1 MMRYN
6 YTASFNE
13 GSNLIKDLLSIKIN
27 QKDKKNV
34 NDIRPSQV
42 LPSATL
48 LSATLLSTTLRSA
61 TQFSETC
68 VNMAESVA
76 NTQLKIATFNLFNY
90 LEPPN
95 AFYDFERIYSAEQWQ
110 KKQRWIAQYLREYQ
124 PDIIG
129 FQEVFSSESLK
140 ELVAAQ
146 GYDYFEVVDQPDVI
160 DDFIY
165 RSPVVAIASRY
176 SIVDIKAVKPNT
188 ELAQTLGLTDN
199 FSFSRKILR
208 ATIEVPH
215 IGNCDCYV
223 VHLKSKRSMIELDD
237 KNKSKSAEQTII
249 ESLKAQVAGG
259 WGSTIQRG
267 SEATLL
273 MIDMVER
280 REATKNPMIL
290 MGDFNN
296 TLTDGVLSHLLT
308 NTLRFVS
315 LIDRDAYLAKYCLN
329 DAWDLFQ
336 LAQTNEVNKINR
348 ETSLED
354 KVLRTPTHYFGG
366 GSSVLDYILLSCEF
380 DASYHDSLY
389 QVSGYDTYDRHL
401 INPIFERDGES
412 TDHGIALVTLT
423 LRS

>member
-1 MMRYN
+1 MRYN
-6 YTASFNE
+6 YFSSLSRVNVI
-13 GSNLIKDLLSIKIN
+13 NLQDN
-27 QKDKKNV
+27 KKAI
-34 NDIRPSQV
+34 DQI
-42 LPSATL
+42 LPPI
-48 LSATLLSTTLRSA
+48 
-61 TQFSETC
+61 
-68 VNMAESVA
+68 VSVA

-95 AFYDFERIYSAEQWQ
+95 AYYDFERIYSAEQWA
-110 KKQRWIAQYLREYQ
+110 KKQKWVTEYLREQQ

-129 FQEVFSSESLK
+129 FQEVFSTESLK

-146 GYDYFEVVDQPDVI
+146 GYGYFSVVDQPQII

-165 RSPVVAIASRY
+165 KRPVVAIASRY
-176 SIVDIKAVKPNT
+176 PIVDVVAVKPNI
-188 ELAQTLGLTDN
+188 ELAGVLGLKSD
-199 FSFSRKILR
+199 FSFSRKVLR
-208 ATIEVPH
+208 ATVELPH

-223 VHLKSKRSMIELDD
+223 VHFKSKRSMIERDE
-237 KNKSKSAEQTII
+237 KNKIHSAKKNII

-273 MIDMVER
+273 MIEMIER
-280 REATKNPMIL
+280 REITSNPMVL

-296 TLTDGVLSHLLT
+296 ALTDGVLSHLLT

-315 LIDRDAYLAKYCLN
+315 VVDRDAYLAQYCLK
-329 DAWDLFQ
+329 DAWDLFEMM
-336 LAQTNEVNKINR
+336 LTNEAN
-348 ETSLED
+348 ETD
-354 KVLRTPTHYFGG
+354 KVEPLVRTPTHYFGA

-389 QVSGYDTYDRHL
+389 QVSAYDTYDRHL

-412 TDHGIALVTLT
+412 TDHGIVLVTLT